1 MAHQLTRAS
10 LSLSLG
16 SHSPAPSS
24 LRSCLACAVA
34 CLRLCLLWLC
44 SCRVGG
50 SPAHS
55 RASAAALGH
64 ALAACRVGGSLA
76 HSRVSVAALGLALAF
91 ALVRALVFS
100 PQPQLPKACLSP
112 TAGRVPSTASC
123 LRHGSSNNEEIT
135 CISGQQDGGA
145 TSAAWICA
153 IAKRLDLRR
162 GGCCSFLV
170 CKEEK
175 IAAKPLLL
183 PRYLMEARIWVI

>member
-1 MAHQLTRAS
+1 MLPGGGLPLITHAAPPPGVGKTGTGGQRATPTTRPPPG
-10 LSLSLG
+10 LP
-16 SHSPAPSS
+16 SP
-24 LRSCLACAVA
+24 LACSVKAPGFF
-34 CLRLCLLWLC
+34 LLLY
-44 SCRVGG
+44 
-50 SPAHS
+50 
-55 RASAAALGH
+55 L
-64 ALAACRVGGSLA
+64 
-76 HSRVSVAALGLALAF
+76 
-91 ALVRALVFS
+91 LVFS

-183 PRYLMEARIWVI
+183 PRYLMEARIWGI